1 MNLRFPNGVAG
12 SRSRWLASAC
22 VLIAS
27 ASTGCSEA
35 ARATEADAVTE
46 VRTSRQFATERLDF
60 EVDGLRAML
69 LKPIHPAPG
78 GARPWIFV
86 APVFMGPNPDRPE
99 LNPQLF
105 YHPIADDTPRRAS
118 ADPAE
123 RGTHQKLFQRL
134 LESGFH
140 IGGIEIGDTMG
151 NPAGRAHFTAYYR
164 AVVAKYR
171 LDPKPCL
178 FATSRGGLMAYNWA
192 ADHPQWVRCI
202 GANQPVTD
210 LALFP
215 GLARAAD
222 VFGVPFETFQRTYRQ
237 HNPVDRLAPLAA
249 HGVSVMHVIGGV
261 DTLLPVENLMDLQQR
276 YRALGGQMQ
285 TFVHAEIPH
294 GLWPELLSDLRFH
307 DFFVAQFG
315 LERK

>member
-1 MNLRFPNGVAG
+1 
-12 SRSRWLASAC
+12 
-22 VLIAS
+22 
-27 ASTGCSEA
+27 
-35 ARATEADAVTE
+35 
-46 VRTSRQFATERLDF
+46 
-60 EVDGLRAML
+60 
-69 LKPIHPAPG
+69 
-78 GARPWIFV
+78 
-86 APVFMGPNPDRPE
+86 MGPNPSRPE
-99 LNPQLF
+99 LNPYLF
-105 YHPIADDTPRRAS
+105 DHPIADDTPRRPS
-118 ADPAE
+118 ADTAE
-123 RGTHQKLFQRL
+123 RGTHQKLFHRL

-140 IGGIEIGDTMG
+140 IGGIEVGDTMG
-151 NPAGRAHFTAYYR
+151 NPAGRAHFTAYYQ

-222 VFGVPFETFQRTYRQ
+222 IFGVPLQEFQRTYRQ
-237 HNPVDRLAPLAA
+237 HNPADRLAPLAA
-249 HGVSVMHVIGGV
+249 HGVSLMHVIGGA
-261 DTLLPVENLMDLQQR
+261 DTLLPAKNLLNMQER

-285 TFVHAEIPH
+285 THVHADTSH
-294 GLWPELLSDLRFH
+294 GLWPELLSDPRFH

-315 LERK
+315 LERE